1 MKVYL
6 DLYFLINYI
15 LDISILL
22 GVSKLLKYIIKFY
35 KYLLGGLVGSFS
47 LILLLITNNY
57 YIFIIKIIISIL
69 MIITTFGFRNIYLRR
84 MYVFIRY

>member
-22 GVSKLLKYIIKFY
+22 GVSKLLKYSIKFY
-35 KYLLGGLVGSFS
+35 KYLLGGLVGSIS
-47 LILLLITNNY
+47 LLVLFVNN
-57 YIFIIKIIISIL
+57 SL
-69 MIITTFGFRNIYLRR
+69 
-84 MYVFIRY
+84 